1 MTDTTILPRLNR
13 LKSVLAETGHTGRWL
28 SEQLGRDPAT
38 VSKWCTN
45 SVQPDVQTLHRI
57 AALLDVDVRIL
68 LTSTKL

>member
-1 MTDTTILPRLNR
+1 MTNTTILPRLNR

-45 SVQPDVQTLHRI
+45 NVQPDVQTLHRI
-57 AALLDVDVRIL
+57 AALLDVDIRTL